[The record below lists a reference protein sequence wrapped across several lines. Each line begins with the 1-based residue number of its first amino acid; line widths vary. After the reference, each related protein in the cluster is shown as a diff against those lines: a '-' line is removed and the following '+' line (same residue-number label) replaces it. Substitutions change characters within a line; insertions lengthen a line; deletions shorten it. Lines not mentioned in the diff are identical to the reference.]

1 MKRFP
6 VLNNCSEE
14 IEQFIKDLVLIVE
27 KEVTAFETLRNAL
40 SGQKSFILENVEQR
54 YIRRLKDLKEMLYV
68 LLRKFQ
74 NGQREIRDCIELSI
88 KFIDQHLEQL
98 IRDGNEKGP
107 FPLRENL
114 PFSSRPKVGQV
125 HSYLTHTS
133 PFQR

>member
-1 MKRFP
+1 M
-6 VLNNCSEE
+6 NNCSEE

-40 SGQKSFILENVEQR
+40 SEQKSFILENVEQR

-88 KFIDQHLEQL
+88 KSVDQYLSEL
-98 IRDGNEKGP
+98 SRDGNKKDV
-107 FPLRENL
+107 L
-114 PFSSRPKVGQV
+114 FSSRHKVG
-125 HSYLTHTS
+125 
-133 PFQR
+133 